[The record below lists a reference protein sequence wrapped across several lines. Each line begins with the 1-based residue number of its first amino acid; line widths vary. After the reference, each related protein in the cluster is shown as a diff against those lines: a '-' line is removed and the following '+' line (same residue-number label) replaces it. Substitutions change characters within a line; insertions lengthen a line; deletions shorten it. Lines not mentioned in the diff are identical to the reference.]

1 MCDSSHMSDGDSLRP
16 FLFLFCLIQF
26 LYSPEIALDSILAS
40 TSSFYRFNN
49 LYKTLH
55 QPCTVINNF
64 ASLSCF
70 IKKVSLFQNEK
81 HSISFHLHSIY
92 RSIASILYSF
102 LTIFHIFSFAHTI
115 RAIWQIPSRA

>member
-70 IKKVSLFQNEK
+70 NKKVSLIK
-81 HSISFHLHSIY
+81 KIIK
-92 RSIASILYSF
+92 
-102 LTIFHIFSFAHTI
+102 
-115 RAIWQIPSRA
+115 